1 VTQAVSAGEFGAQAV
16 ALAVA
21 FVKRRAP
28 LESPTVGVVLG
39 SGLGGFASSLVE
51 KVGVAYSEIPGF
63 PRSTVEGHSGRLL
76 LAEHAGVSLVVMQGR
91 VHLYEGYS
99 PQAVV
104 FPIRVM
110 AGLGAK
116 TMIVTNAAG
125 SVNPAY
131 DEREI
136 MLIRD
141 HLNLSGHNA
150 LYGPNEASFGPRFPD
165 MSTAYDPGLREKA
178 KAVASKLGMK
188 VQEGVYAGLLGPSY
202 ETPAEIR
209 MLGILGA
216 DAVGMSTVNEVIA
229 ANHLGAKCLGI
240 SAISNKGAGLSK
252 GPLSHEEVKA
262 AGDAM
267 QSSLTALLLGFIET
281 QR

>member
-1 VTQAVSAGEFGAQAV
+1 MNQETSYGAAAVDQ
-16 ALAVA
+16 AVA
-21 FVKRRAP
+21 FVRSRLPGFAP
-28 LESPTVGVVLG
+28 RIGVVLG
-39 SGLGGFASSLVE
+39 SGLGGFASALTERAAVPY
-51 KVGVAYSEIPGF
+51 AEIPGF

-76 LAEHAGVSLVVMQGR
+76 LAEHQGVPLVVMQGR
-91 VHLYEGYS
+91 VHLYEGYAA
-99 PQAVV
+99 QAVV
-104 FPIRVM
+104 FPVRVLVR
-110 AGLGAK
+110 LGAQ
-116 TMIVTNAAG
+116 TLIVTNAAG

-131 DEREI
+131 DEREV
-136 MLIRD
+136 MLLSD
-141 HLNLSGHNA
+141 HLNLTGTNA

-165 MSTAYDPGLREKA
+165 MSEAYDRGLREKA
-178 KAVASKLGMK
+178 KGVAARLGLK

-209 MLGILGA
+209 MLGRLGA

-229 ANHLGAKCLGI
+229 ARHLGAKVLGV

-267 QSSLTALLLGFIET
+267 QSSLTGLLLGTIEAIGL
-281 QR
+281 

>member
-1 VTQAVSAGEFGAQAV
+1 MNQDTLYGAAAVDQ
-16 ALAVA
+16 AVA
-21 FVKRRAP
+21 FVRSRLAGFTPKI
-28 LESPTVGVVLG
+28 GVVLG
-39 SGLGGFASSLVE
+39 SGLGGFASALTERAAVSY
-51 KVGVAYSEIPGF
+51 ADIPGF

-76 LAEHAGVSLVVMQGR
+76 LAEHQGVPLVVMQGR
-91 VHLYEGYS
+91 VHLYEGY
-99 PQAVV
+99 PAQAVV
-104 FPIRVM
+104 FPVRVLVR
-110 AGLGAK
+110 LGAL
-116 TMIVTNAAG
+116 TLIVTNAAG

-131 DEREI
+131 DEREV
-136 MLIRD
+136 MLLSD
-141 HLNLSGHNA
+141 HLNLTGTNA

-165 MSTAYDPGLREKA
+165 MSEAYDRGLREKA
-178 KAVASKLGMK
+178 KGVADRLGLK

-209 MLGILGA
+209 MLGRLGA

-229 ANHLGAKCLGI
+229 ARHLGAKVLGV

-267 QSSLTALLLGFIET
+267 QSSLTGLLLGTIEAIGT
-281 QR
+281 

>member
-1 VTQAVSAGEFGAQAV
+1 MNQDTLYGAAAVDH
-16 ALAVA
+16 AVA
-21 FVKRRAP
+21 FVRSRLAGFTPKI
-28 LESPTVGVVLG
+28 GVVLG
-39 SGLGGFASSLVE
+39 SGLGGFASALTERAAVSY
-51 KVGVAYSEIPGF
+51 ADIPGF

-76 LAEHAGVSLVVMQGR
+76 LAEHQGVPLVVMQGR
-91 VHLYEGYS
+91 VHLYEGY
-99 PQAVV
+99 PAQAVV
-104 FPIRVM
+104 FPVRVLVR
-110 AGLGAK
+110 LGAQ
-116 TMIVTNAAG
+116 TLIVTNAAG

-131 DEREI
+131 DEREV
-136 MLIRD
+136 MLLSD
-141 HLNLSGHNA
+141 HLNLTGTNA

-165 MSTAYDPGLREKA
+165 MSEAYDRGLREKA
-178 KAVASKLGMK
+178 KGVADRLGLK

-209 MLGILGA
+209 MLGRLGA

-229 ANHLGAKCLGI
+229 ARHLGAKVLGV

-267 QSSLTALLLGFIET
+267 QSSLTGLLLGTIEAIGT
-281 QR
+281 